1 MLNVALSC
9 PLIFFSSYA
18 PTPPDCLLLLVF
30 KDKSDK
36 VQGNKERLSATLEE
50 LCGLEVGPWYEGVA
64 FTLAI
69 LCLTQ
74 TTLLGFDSK
83 EALLAWD
90 ARLRYSLGEGEHSSA
105 CWGFEALNPCE

>member
-1 MLNVALSC
+1 MLIVALSC
-9 PLIFFSSYA
+9 ALIFFFSYA

-105 CWGFEALNPCE
+105 CRGFEALNPCE